1 MSRITA
7 IALVVLLTTAT
18 LSVAAVG
25 GAAGAGAQEST
36 QSADADGEAY
46 VGTHV
51 EFETSSNAVTGYS
64 VGGEEVFENVS
75 VESQSDHDS
84 EAGIGGSTGL
94 SAVTNISGL
103 GLELGAQTETRAEIG
118 TEGSASMSVH
128 DSDRGILTVNAGGES
143 QYVEATLSGE
153 SNATAESDGDVVV
166 VESDNRSGAFMVAGN
181 GEVDVNDNGDVTA
194 ELESDSTLVYR
205 SYDDGERDDAAQE
218 QERLIADGTATA
230 EVYADEQ
237 DGERVAD
244 VATYGQDI
252 AVETQAESEDRLE
265 MTAERAE
272 SEGTVIITTVSE
284 AALAGAESADDLEV
298 TVDGEVA
305 AEASSYSE
313 LEGAIGGDESAYMV
327 TQSSEADAA
336 ADVLI
341 GINHFSERDVAVQNA
356 SGDDDGA
363 LGDSVP
369 GFGVGVSI
377 AALLSAAAA
386 RVGL

>member
-7 IALVVLLTTAT
+7 IALVVLMTTAT

-25 GAAGAGAQEST
+25 GAAGAGVQEST

-46 VGTHV
+46 AGTHV

-64 VGGEEVFENVS
+64 VGGETVFENVS
-75 VESQSDHDS
+75 VESQSDHES
-84 EAGIGGSTGL
+84 ETGIGGS
-94 SAVTNISGL
+94 SSVDAVTNVSGL
-103 GLELGAQTETRAEIG
+103 GLELSAQTETRAEIG
-118 TEGSASMSVH
+118 TEGSASMTAH
-128 DSDRGILTVNAGGES
+128 DSDRGILTVDAGEES

-153 SNATAESDGDVVV
+153 HNATAESNGDAVVI
-166 VESDNRSGAFMVAGN
+166 ESDNRSGAFVVAGD
-181 GEVDVNDNGDVTA
+181 GQIEVNDNGDVTA

-252 AVETQAESEDRLE
+252 AIETQAENEDRLE

-272 SEGTVIITTVSE
+272 SEGTVIITSISE
-284 AALAGAESADDLEV
+284 AAIAGAESAADLEV
-298 TVDGEVA
+298 TVDGEAA

-313 LEGAIGGDESAYMV
+313 LEGAIGGDESVYMV

-341 GINHFSERDVAVQNA
+341 GVNHFSERDVAVQNA
-356 SGDDDGA
+356 SDDDGA

-369 GFGVGVSI
+369 GFGVGVSVI
-377 AALLSAAAA
+377 ALLSAAAA